1 MKHLNVEHSFMPARD
16 NQPIYFLASSYS
28 QFLLLVY
35 LVGKSSEQ
43 NQKKT
48 DIYGTEDFHTAHL
61 PGCTFTNFMLHLL
74 KSISTQTLAV
84 QLYKSCVSVTRCAKD
99 DCGDTPVK

>member
-1 MKHLNVEHSFMPARD
+1 MH
-16 NQPIYFLASSYS
+16 
-28 QFLLLVY
+28 

-43 NQKKT
+43 NLKKI

-61 PGCTFTNFMLHLL
+61 PGCIFSNFKLHLL

-84 QLYKSCVSVTRCAKD
+84 QLYKSHVSVTRCAKD